1 MTTQLQ
7 LIETTVAPTLSFK
20 DITAQMTS
28 VHVERVYNTDERTG
42 QRYVSY
48 HKFIKA
54 VGIDVRDGAEVEI
67 DMSFDLRGS
76 RVSAFNNVR
85 ITPRTWKDDM
95 LEIFK
100 SHGVNAK
107 RLGLFDAKY
116 VMTDPE

>member
-1 MTTQLQ
+1 MTTQLA
-7 LIETTVAPTLSFK
+7 LIETATLPALSFK
-20 DITAQMTS
+20 DITAKITS
-28 VHVERVYNTDERTG
+28 ITVERVYNTDERTG

-54 VGIDVRDGAEVEI
+54 VGIDVRDDAEVDI
-67 DMSFDLRGS
+67 NMTFDLRGQ
-76 RVSAFNNVR
+76 RVSAVNNVR
-85 ITPRTWKDDM
+85 ITPKAWKDDM

-116 VMTDPE
+116 IITDPE